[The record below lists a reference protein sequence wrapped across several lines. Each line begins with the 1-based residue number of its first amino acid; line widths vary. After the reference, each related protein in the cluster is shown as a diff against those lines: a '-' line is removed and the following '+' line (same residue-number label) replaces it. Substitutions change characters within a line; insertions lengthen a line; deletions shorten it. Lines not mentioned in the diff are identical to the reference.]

1 MSKNETKK
9 FGIQR
14 IFFLLILT
22 AILAFFLYSIIV
34 TGLGNRRTSFF
45 KDSTNQLSPAATYR
59 TYLGAEAK
67 NKEHARTEFLR
78 SYAAFHNFNIQTK
91 AYFTTKFTEKPGN
104 EVKDLELMFFAVQNR
119 KTNAL
124 GFLLFI
130 ENGKYGK
137 TDLVD
142 PSQQDYTE
150 IPSYITNSKVLFKLD
165 IVFNAN
171 SKEAGKPNSDNT
183 GVNLFPQYPTIVE
196 TADKEK
202 PFEIERLFIQTINA
216 KIKDSKIAEYGHK
229 QTVVEFAKT
238 GLKLEGNQEVIH
250 TQANAVESI
259 NKYKENKTYAEFK
272 QYNLNLYN
280 GKIIWQTVLTSLVG
294 LGIIYLVV
302 FHKFVVEIIKDRK
315 SRHQFTKQPASQEAE
330 YMESSASVSEEL
342 VSENSEPEQKDESL
356 PDSK

>member
-9 FGIQR
+9 FGIQK
-14 IFFLLILT
+14 IFFLVIL
-22 AILAFFLYSIIV
+22 LAFLAFILYSIII
-34 TGLGNRRTSFF
+34 TGLKDRRTSFF
-45 KDSTNQLSPAATYR
+45 KDTTNQLSPAATYK

-78 SYAAFHNFNIQTK
+78 SYTAFHNFNIQPK
-91 AYFTTKFTEKPGN
+91 AYFTAKFPEKVGN

-130 ENGKYGK
+130 ESGKYGK

-165 IVFNAN
+165 IVFNSN
-171 SKEAGKPNSDNT
+171 SKEAGKPTSDNT

-259 NKYKENKTYAEFK
+259 NKYKENKTFAEFK
-272 QYNLNLYN
+272 QYNLNQYN
-280 GKIIWQTVLTSLVG
+280 GKIIWQSVLTSLVG

-302 FHKFVVEIIKDRK
+302 FHKFIVEILKDRK
-315 SRHQFTKQPASQEAE
+315 SRHQFAKQPAAQEAE
-330 YMESSASVSEEL
+330 YKESSASAGEET
-342 VSENSEPEQKDESL
+342 VAENSEAELKDESST
-356 PDSK
+356 DSK

>member
-45 KDSTNQLSPAATYR
+45 KDSTNQFSPAATYR

-130 ENGKYGK
+130 ENGKDGK